1 MPLNAVRETAA
12 FTDPGTLAIV
22 FQMRNFEIDQPV
34 RVTVQHDALLKLGG
48 GANPLSV
55 FELHRAEIETLA
67 SEKFDRQ
74 GGASEITILEQDLL
88 V

>member
-1 MPLNAVRETAA
+1 MPLEALRETAA
-12 FTDPGTLAIV
+12 FTDPSTLAIV
-22 FQMRNFEIDQPV
+22 FQMRSFEIDQPV

-74 GGASEITILEQDLL
+74 GSATEVTVLGQDLL
-88 V
+88 G